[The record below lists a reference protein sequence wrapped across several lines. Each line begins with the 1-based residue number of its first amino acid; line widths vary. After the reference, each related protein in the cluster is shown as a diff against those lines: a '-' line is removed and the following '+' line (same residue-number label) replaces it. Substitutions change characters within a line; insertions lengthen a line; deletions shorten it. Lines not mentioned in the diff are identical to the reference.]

1 MAYTRPIHWTCGKWN
16 ALFPNGIV
24 GYYSTVVL
32 ESTQPGDLWRHGGGL
47 GKEILMPYPI
57 NQRAQQFNLFSKR
70 RDVSLMYLN
79 NFTINKWEDLLLGR
93 FYNAVI
99 AKKRKSALMN
109 ALTVFGEERCRQS
122 KRKLDVLVRCMVG
135 S

>member
-1 MAYTRPIHWTCGKWN
+1 MAAG
-16 ALFPNGIV
+16 
-24 GYYSTVVL
+24 
-32 ESTQPGDLWRHGGGL
+32 
-47 GKEILMPYPI
+47 
-57 NQRAQQFNLFSKR
+57 R

-93 FYNAVI
+93 LYNAGI

-122 KRKLDVLVRCMVG
+122 KRKLDVLVRCMIG